1 MCSGLKLLMAG
12 LGSQGLLF
20 MHKPRLLLEADREC
34 LYKRMPVPDGWHED
48 YAMGKV
54 TTDDFLKVVG

>member
-1 MCSGLKLLMAG
+1 
-12 LGSQGLLF
+12 
-20 MHKPRLLLEADREC
+20 MHKPRLLLEADRER

>member
-1 MCSGLKLLMAG
+1 MFGFKVVDGRFRESGA
-12 LGSQGLLF
+12 F
-20 MHKPRLLLEADREC
+20 MHKPRLLLEADRER

-54 TTDDFLKVVG
+54 TTDAFLKVIG